1 MLISA
6 MLGIDSRT
14 TMDMDA
20 TIKGFELEK
29 ENLLNIL
36 EEIISI
42 KLDDD
47 VIFEIKKIEYIRE
60 DDDYGGYRVYL
71 NAIFDNMPV
80 SLKIDITTGDKI
92 THREIK
98 YKFNLMLEDRKIE
111 IWSYNVETV
120 LAEKFEGIIKRGI
133 LNTRARDFYD
143 IYMLLKTQRRNI
155 EDNILKTAIFNT
167 AKHRDTTSYITN
179 WKDSYDMLKED
190 IGIKGQWD
198 KYRKNNFYANDI
210 GYIEII
216 SAIFEIGKLID
227 N

>member
-36 EEIISI
+36 EEITNI

-47 VIFEIKKIEYIRE
+47 VKFEIKKIEDIRE
-60 DDDYGGYRVYL
+60 DDDYGGYRVHL

-120 LAEKFEGIIKRGI
+120 LAEKFEGIIKRGV
-133 LNTRARDFYD
+133 LNTRTRDFYD
-143 IYMLLKTQRRNI
+143 IYMLFKTQRKNI
-155 EDNILKTAIFNT
+155 NDGILKTAIFNT
-167 AKHRDTTSYITN
+167 AKHRGTTSYITD
-179 WKDSYDMLKED
+179 WQDAYDMLKD
-190 IGIKGQWD
+190 DVGIKSQWD
-198 KYRKNNFYANDI
+198 KYRNNNFYASDI
-210 GYIEII
+210 DYIDVIN
-216 SAIFEIGKLID
+216 AIFEIGKLID
-227 N
+227 K